1 MSSGGWL
8 GSLLSLPMKIISSIT
23 GAGSHTYSAADTY
36 SPTVKA
42 SDLVPSTSAQ
52 TPDAPVMGDDTTYS
66 QKKRNKRGLSSL
78 YVKGDYTG
86 GVGSTSDYTG
96 RSGF

>member
-23 GAGSHTYSAADTY
+23 GAGSHTYSASDNY

-42 SDLVPSTSAQ
+42 SDLVSSTTAQ

-78 YVKGDYTG
+78 YVNSGT
-86 GVGSTSDYTG
+86 GSTGDYTG
-96 RSGF
+96 RSGL

>member
-8 GSLLSLPMKIISSIT
+8 GNILSLPMKIISSIT
-23 GAGSHTYSAADTY
+23 GAGSNTYSAADNY

-42 SDLVPSTSAQ
+42 SDLVSSTTAQ

-66 QKKRNKRGLSSL
+66 QKKRNKRGLSRL
-78 YVKGDYTG
+78 YVNNGASGT
-86 GVGSTSDYTG
+86 GSTGDYTG
-96 RSGF
+96 RSGL

>member
-78 YVKGDYTG
+78 YINSGTSG
-86 GVGSTSDYTG
+86 TGSTGDYTG
-96 RSGF
+96 RSDL

>member
-8 GSLLSLPMKIISSIT
+8 GSILSLPMKIISSIT
-23 GAGSHTYSAADTY
+23 GVGSHTYSASDNY

-42 SDLVPSTSAQ
+42 SDLVSSTTAQ

-78 YVKGDYTG
+78 YVNSGT
-86 GVGSTSDYTG
+86 GSTGDYTG
-96 RSGF
+96 RSGL

>member
-8 GSLLSLPMKIISSIT
+8 GSILSLPMKIISSIT
-23 GAGSHTYSAADTY
+23 GAGSHAYSASDNY

-42 SDLVPSTSAQ
+42 SDLVSSTIAQ

-78 YVKGDYTG
+78 YVNSGT
-86 GVGSTSDYTG
+86 GSTGDYTG
-96 RSGF
+96 RSGL

>member
-78 YVKGDYTG
+78 YVNSGT
-86 GVGSTSDYTG
+86 GSTDDYTG
-96 RSGF
+96 RSGL

>member
-8 GSLLSLPMKIISSIT
+8 GNLLSLPMKIISSIT
-23 GAGSHTYSAADTY
+23 GAGSRTYSAADTY

-78 YVKGDYTG
+78 YVKGDSTG
-86 GVGSTSDYTG
+86 GIGSTSDYTG
-96 RSGF
+96 RSGL

>member
-8 GSLLSLPMKIISSIT
+8 GSILSLPMKIISSIT
-23 GAGSHTYSAADTY
+23 GAGSHPYSASDNY

-42 SDLVPSTSAQ
+42 SDLVSSTIAQ

-78 YVKGDYTG
+78 YVNSGT
-86 GVGSTSDYTG
+86 GSTGDYTG
-96 RSGF
+96 RSGL

>member
-8 GSLLSLPMKIISSIT
+8 GSLLSLPLKIVSSIT
-23 GAGSHTYSAADTY
+23 GAGSQTYSASDNY

-42 SDLVPSTSAQ
+42 SDLVSSTTAQ

-78 YVKGDYTG
+78 YANNGTSG
-86 GVGSTSDYTG
+86 TGSTGDYTG
-96 RSGF
+96 RSGL

>member
-1 MSSGGWL
+1 MASGGWL
-8 GSLLSLPMKIISSIT
+8 GSILSLPMKIISSIT
-23 GAGSHTYSAADTY
+23 GAGSHTYSASDNY

-42 SDLVPSTSAQ
+42 SDLVSSTTAQ

-78 YVKGDYTG
+78 YVNSGT
-86 GVGSTSDYTG
+86 GSTGDYTG
-96 RSGF
+96 RSGL

>member
-8 GSLLSLPMKIISSIT
+8 GSLLSLPMKIISSST

-78 YVKGDYTG
+78 YINSGTSG
-86 GVGSTSDYTG
+86 TGSTGDYTG
-96 RSGF
+96 RSDL

>member
-8 GSLLSLPMKIISSIT
+8 GSLLSLPMKIISSVT
-23 GAGSHTYSAADTY
+23 GAGSQTYSASDTY
-36 SPTVKA
+36 SPTVTA
-42 SDLVPSTSAQ
+42 SDLVSSTTAQ

-78 YVKGDYTG
+78 YVNNSTSGT
-86 GVGSTSDYTG
+86 GSTGDYTG
-96 RSGF
+96 RSGL

>member
-8 GSLLSLPMKIISSIT
+8 GSILSLPMKIISSIT
-23 GAGSHTYSAADTY
+23 GAGSHTYSASDNY
-36 SPTVKA
+36 SPAVKA
-42 SDLVPSTSAQ
+42 SDLVSSTTAQ

-78 YVKGDYTG
+78 YVNSGTSG
-86 GVGSTSDYTG
+86 TGSTGDYTG

>member
-8 GSLLSLPMKIISSIT
+8 GNILSLPMKIISSIT
-23 GAGSHTYSAADTY
+23 GAGSNAYSAADNY

-42 SDLVPSTSAQ
+42 SDLVSSTTAQ

-66 QKKRNKRGLSSL
+66 QKKRNKRGLSRL
-78 YVKGDYTG
+78 YVNNDASGT
-86 GVGSTSDYTG
+86 GSTGDYTG
-96 RSGF
+96 RSGL

>member
-23 GAGSHTYSAADTY
+23 GAGSNTYNAADTY

-66 QKKRNKRGLSSL
+66 QKKRNKRGLSRL
-78 YVKGDYTG
+78 YVNNDASGT
-86 GVGSTSDYTG
+86 GSTGDYTG
-96 RSGF
+96 RSGL

>member
-8 GSLLSLPMKIISSIT
+8 GSILNLPMKIISGIT
-23 GAGSHTYSAADTY
+23 GAGSQTYSASDNY

-42 SDLVPSTSAQ
+42 SDLVSSTTAQ

-78 YVKGDYTG
+78 YVNNDASGT
-86 GVGSTSDYTG
+86 GSTGDYTG
-96 RSGF
+96 RSGL

>member
-8 GSLLSLPMKIISSIT
+8 GSILSVPMKISIT
-23 GAGSHTYSAADTY
+23 GAGSHTYSASDNY

-42 SDLVPSTSAQ
+42 SDLVSSTTAQ

-78 YVKGDYTG
+78 YVNNGTSG
-86 GVGSTSDYTG
+86 TGSTGDYTG
-96 RSGF
+96 RSDL

>member
-8 GSLLSLPMKIISSIT
+8 GSIFNLPMKIISSIT
-23 GAGSHTYSAADTY
+23 GAGSQTYSASDKY

-42 SDLVPSTSAQ
+42 SDLVSSTTAQ

-78 YVKGDYTG
+78 YVNNDTSGT
-86 GVGSTSDYTG
+86 GSTGDYTG
-96 RSGF
+96 RSGL

>member
-23 GAGSHTYSAADTY
+23 GAGSHTYSASDNY

-42 SDLVPSTSAQ
+42 SDLVSSTTAQ

-66 QKKRNKRGLSSL
+66 QKKRNKRGLSRL
-78 YVKGDYTG
+78 YVTGDSTG
-86 GVGSTSDYTG
+86 GVGSASDYTG
-96 RSGF
+96 RSGL

>member
-23 GAGSHTYSAADTY
+23 GAGSQTYSASDNY

-42 SDLVPSTSAQ
+42 SDLVSSTTAQ

-78 YVKGDYTG
+78 YVNGNNAG
-86 GVGSTSDYTG
+86 GTGSTGNYTG
-96 RSGF
+96 RSGL

>member
-8 GSLLSLPMKIISSIT
+8 GSILSLPMKIISSIT
-23 GAGSHTYSAADTY
+23 GAGSHTYSASDNY

-42 SDLVPSTSAQ
+42 SDLVSSTTAQ

-78 YVKGDYTG
+78 YVNSGT
-86 GVGSTSDYTG
+86 GSTGDYTG
-96 RSGF
+96 RSGL

>member
-8 GSLLSLPMKIISSIT
+8 GSILSLPMKIISSIT
-23 GAGSHTYSAADTY
+23 GAGSHTYSASDNY

-42 SDLVPSTSAQ
+42 SDLVSSTIAQ

-66 QKKRNKRGLSSL
+66 QKKRNKRGLYSL
-78 YVKGDYTG
+78 YVNSGT
-86 GVGSTSDYTG
+86 GSTGDYTG
-96 RSGF
+96 RSGL

>member
-8 GSLLSLPMKIISSIT
+8 GNILSLPMKIISSIT
-23 GAGSHTYSAADTY
+23 GAGSNTYSAADNY

-42 SDLVPSTSAQ
+42 SDLVSSTTAQ

-66 QKKRNKRGLSSL
+66 QKKRNKRGLSRL
-78 YVKGDYTG
+78 YVNNDASGT
-86 GVGSTSDYTG
+86 GSTGDYTG
-96 RSGF
+96 RSGL

>member
-23 GAGSHTYSAADTY
+23 GAGSHTYSVADTY

-96 RSGF
+96 RSGL

>member
-8 GSLLSLPMKIISSIT
+8 GNILSLPMKIISSIT
-23 GAGSHTYSAADTY
+23 GAGSQSYSAADNY

-42 SDLVPSTSAQ
+42 SDLVSSTTAQ

-66 QKKRNKRGLSSL
+66 QKKRNKRGLSRL
-78 YVKGDYTG
+78 YVNKDASGT
-86 GVGSTSDYTG
+86 GSTGDYTG
-96 RSGF
+96 RSGL

>member
-1 MSSGGWL
+1 MSCGGWL
-8 GSLLSLPMKIISSIT
+8 GSILNLPMKIISSIT
-23 GAGSHTYSAADTY
+23 GAGSQTYSASDNY

-42 SDLVPSTSAQ
+42 SDLVSSTTAQ

-78 YVKGDYTG
+78 YVNNDTSGT
-86 GVGSTSDYTG
+86 GSTGDYTG
-96 RSGF
+96 RSGL

>member
-8 GSLLSLPMKIISSIT
+8 GSILSLPMKIISSIT
-23 GAGSHTYSAADTY
+23 GAGSHTYSASDNY
-36 SPTVKA
+36 SPTVRA
-42 SDLVPSTSAQ
+42 SDLVSSTTAQ

-78 YVKGDYTG
+78 YINSGT
-86 GVGSTSDYTG
+86 GSTGDYTG
-96 RSGF
+96 RSGI

>member
-23 GAGSHTYSAADTY
+23 GAGSHTYSASDNY

-42 SDLVPSTSAQ
+42 SDLVSSTIAQ

-78 YVKGDYTG
+78 YVNSGT
-86 GVGSTSDYTG
+86 GSTGDYTG
-96 RSGF
+96 RSGL

>member
-8 GSLLSLPMKIISSIT
+8 GSLLSLPMQIISSIT
-23 GAGSHTYSAADTY
+23 GAGSHTYSASDNY

-42 SDLVPSTSAQ
+42 SDLVSSTTAQ

-66 QKKRNKRGLSSL
+66 QKKRNKRGLAILYASSDTS
-78 YVKGDYTG
+78 GT
-86 GVGSTSDYTG
+86 GSTGDYTG
-96 RSGF
+96 RSGL

>member
-8 GSLLSLPMKIISSIT
+8 GNILSLPMKIVSSIT
-23 GAGSHTYSAADTY
+23 GAGSHTYSASDNY

-42 SDLVPSTSAQ
+42 SDLVSSTTAE

-78 YVKGDYTG
+78 YVNSDT
-86 GVGSTSDYTG
+86 GSTGSSSDYTG
-96 RSGF
+96 RSGL

>member
-8 GSLLSLPMKIISSIT
+8 GSILSLPMKIISSIT
-23 GAGSHTYSAADTY
+23 GAGSHTYSASDNY

-42 SDLVPSTSAQ
+42 SDLVSSTIAQ

-78 YVKGDYTG
+78 YVNSGT
-86 GVGSTSDYTG
+86 GSTGDYTG
-96 RSGF
+96 RSGL

>member
-23 GAGSHTYSAADTY
+23 GAGSHTYSASDNY

-42 SDLVPSTSAQ
+42 SDLVSSTTAQ
-52 TPDAPVMGDDTTYS
+52 TPDAPVMGGILYHIKLL
-66 QKKRNKRGLSSL
+66 KK
-78 YVKGDYTG
+78 YTKL
-86 GVGSTSDYTG
+86 
-96 RSGF
+96 

>member
-78 YVKGDYTG
+78 YVNSGT
-86 GVGSTSDYTG
+86 GSTGDYTG
-96 RSGF
+96 RSGL

>member
-8 GSLLSLPMKIISSIT
+8 GSILSLPMKIISNIT
-23 GAGSHTYSAADTY
+23 GAGSHTYSASDNY

-42 SDLVPSTSAQ
+42 SDLVSSTIAQ

-78 YVKGDYTG
+78 YVNSGT
-86 GVGSTSDYTG
+86 GSTGDYTG
-96 RSGF
+96 RSGL